1 MRRFAAGLLLLTIA
15 AAEPLS
21 GVDTEPPVPRF
32 AEAAELVVVTRNSPT
47 TRYTDA
53 DGNYAGLEHDLVEM
67 FARELGVP
75 VRFVEA
81 DSYADVLPRLER
93 HQAHMAAAGLSIT
106 PERARRFLFS
116 PPYMEV
122 QQVLVHNGTLPRPR
136 SLRDL
141 ESRRIEVVADSSGAE
156 TLHRL
161 AERLPRLQFDEVH
174 TVNPEDLLIRVAEGS
189 SDYAVAG
196 SHIVDV
202 ARNFHPNL
210 TRGLAFGDTEQ
221 LAWAFPMDG
230 DPQLVRRA
238 RDFFARVSA
247 DGTLKR
253 LMDRY
258 YGHVKRLDRADL
270 DGLFEAMRTRL
281 PAYRALF
288 REAQDLTGVD
298 WRLLAALGFQES
310 KWDPLAT
317 SPTGVRGMMMLTGT
331 TADRLGVRDRLD
343 PRESILAGAR
353 YFRDLRDALPPRIGE
368 PDRTWMALAAYNQG
382 LGHLEDARVLA
393 QRQGLS
399 PDAWVDVKKTLPL
412 LSRPD
417 VYETLRYG
425 FARGG
430 EALVLTENVRNFY
443 DILVR
448 FEEAHRPAAEP
459 AGFDRMITTFDEG
472 IGATL
477 RRVIAA
483 N

>member
-1 MRRFAAGLLLLTIA
+1 MRRLAAGILLLAIA
-15 AAEPLS
+15 AAAPLS
-21 GVDTEPPVPRF
+21 GVDTDPPVPRF
-32 AEAAELVVVTRNSPT
+32 IDATELVVVTRNSPT
-47 TRYTDA
+47 TRYIDP
-53 DGNYAGLEHDLVEM
+53 DGNFAGVEHDLVEM
-67 FARELGVP
+67 FARELRIP

-81 DSYADVLPRLER
+81 SSYADVLPRLER
-93 HQAHMAAAGLSIT
+93 GQAHMAAAGLAIT

-122 QQVLVHNGTLPRPR
+122 QQVLVHNDTLPRPR
-136 SLRDL
+136 TLRDL
-141 ESRRIEVVADSSGAE
+141 QTRRIEVVADSSAAE
-156 TLHRL
+156 TLHNL
-161 AERLPRLQFDEVH
+161 AERMPGLRFEEVR
-174 TVNPEDLLIRVAEGS
+174 TVNPEDLLIRVAEGKT
-189 SDYAVAG
+189 DYAVTG

-210 TRGLAFGDTEQ
+210 AKSLVLGDGERI
-221 LAWAFPMDG
+221 AWAFAQDG
-230 DPQLVRRA
+230 DDGLVAKARA
-238 RDFFARVSA
+238 FLKRVAS

-258 YGHVKRLDRADL
+258 YGHVTRLDRADL
-270 DGLFEAMRTRL
+270 DGLFEAMRARL

-288 REAQDLTGVD
+288 KQAQELTGID

-343 PRESILAGAR
+343 ARASIFAGAR
-353 YFRDLRDALPPRIGE
+353 YLRDLRDALPPRIGE

-382 LGHLEDARVLA
+382 LGHLEDARQLA
-393 QRQGLS
+393 QRQGLN
-399 PDAWVDVKKTLPL
+399 PDAWVDLKRSLPL

-417 VYETLRYG
+417 VYETLRHG

-430 EALVLTENVRNFY
+430 EALALTENVRTFY

-448 FEEAHRPAAEP
+448 FEAPHRPGDDP
-459 AGFDRMITTFDEG
+459 AGLDSLNAAANEAFS
-472 IGATL
+472 ATL
-477 RRVIAA
+477 GRLMAGI
-483 N
+483 

>member
-1 MRRFAAGLLLLTIA
+1 MRRLAAGLLLLAIA

-21 GVDTEPPVPRF
+21 GVDTEPPVARF
-32 AEAAELVVVTRNSPT
+32 GDSAELVVLTRNSPT
-47 TRYTDA
+47 TRYTDP
-53 DGNYAGLEHDLVEM
+53 DGNHAGLENDLVEL

-75 VRFVEA
+75 ARFVEA
-81 DSYADVLPRLER
+81 ASYADVLPRLAR
-93 HQAHMAAAGLSIT
+93 RQAHMAAAGLSIT
-106 PERARRFLFS
+106 PERSLHFLFG

-122 QQVLVHNGTLPRPR
+122 QQVLVHNGTLPGPR
-136 SLRDL
+136 SLSDL

-156 TLHRL
+156 LLRRL
-161 AERLPRLQFDEVH
+161 AGRLPHLQFDEVR
-174 TVNPEDLLIRVAEGS
+174 TINPEDLLIRVAEGGA
-189 SDYAVAG
+189 DYAVTG

-210 TRGLAFGDTEQ
+210 TKGLAFGETEQ
-221 LAWAFPMDG
+221 LAWAFPVDG

-238 RDFFARVSA
+238 REFFARVSA

-253 LMDRY
+253 LIDRY
-258 YGHVKRLDRADL
+258 YGHVRRLERADL
-270 DGLFEAMRTRL
+270 DGLFDAMRTRL

-288 REAQDLTGVD
+288 KEAQDLTGID

-317 SPTGVRGMMMLTGT
+317 SPTGVRGMMMLTGA
-331 TADRLGVRDRLD
+331 TADRLGVSDRLD

-368 PDRTWMALAAYNQG
+368 PDRTWMALAAYNPG
-382 LGHLEDARVLA
+382 LGHLEDARALA
-393 QRQGLS
+393 QRHGLS
-399 PDAWVDVKKTLPL
+399 PDTWVDVKKALPL

-417 VYETLRYG
+417 VYETLRHG

-430 EALVLTENVRNFY
+430 EALALTENVRSFY

-448 FEEAHRPAAEP
+448 FEEAHRPGSEP
-459 AGFDRMITTFDEG
+459 GGLEKLITTFDEG
-472 IGATL
+472 AGAAP
-477 RRVIAA
+477 RRAVA